1 MRKNIQA
8 IILATALLA
17 TAPLFGQEA
26 HSKMGKMGMKMSHE
40 EMTAKMD
47 KMSVDE
53 KAVLIDKMPT
63 KEKMAAMKAAGQDA
77 SKMSP
82 QGKADM
88 FDKMPSEKKMKMMM
102 AHESMTHK
110 GGKTSK
116 MGKMEKP

>member
-1 MRKNIQA
+1 MMRKNIQA
-8 IILATALLA
+8 VVLATALLA

-40 EMTAKMD
+40 EMTDKMD

-63 KEKMAAMKAAGQDA
+63 KGKMAAMKAAGQDA
-77 SKMSP
+77 STISP
-82 QGKADM
+82 QEKADM

-102 AHESMTHK
+102 AHESMMHK
-110 GGKTSK
+110 GGK
-116 MGKMEKP
+116 MGKMEKPQ

>member
-53 KAVLIDKMPT
+53 KAVLIDNNAQ
-63 KEKMAAMKAAGQDA
+63 E
-77 SKMSP
+77 
-82 QGKADM
+82 GKN
-88 FDKMPSEKKMKMMM
+88 
-102 AHESMTHK
+102 
-110 GGKTSK
+110 GGDEGS
-116 MGKMEKP
+116 GPGCE